1 MGHIRELRESLAK
14 IGAIA
19 EASSIS
25 HSTRREG
32 IVSSHNEGFPVSF
45 EVYPPRSPEHMG
57 ALLEAID
64 YLDTVKPEFISV
76 TFGAGGSTT
85 RDSLAVLEYIENNTS
100 THPLAHL
107 TCVGN
112 SYDEIVELVSS
123 FVAAGISQFLALRG
137 DLPQGETAHSGE
149 LPHAEDLVRLLTS
162 VSTPD
167 SEIERIAVAAFPN
180 GHPEAESRAAD
191 IEALKRKQDAGA
203 SLAITQLF
211 FEVEEYSDF
220 VSTARATGVTM
231 PILPGIMPITSVGRL
246 KRVLELTGER
256 APDALWQ
263 ALEAQS
269 TPEGQKKV
277 GIDWAARLT
286 RDLRDAGAPGI
297 HLYAF
302 NQHETVLSVLEKA
315 GVR

>member
-1 MGHIRELRESLAK
+1 MN
-14 IGAIA
+14 
-19 EASSIS
+19 
-25 HSTRREG
+25 STND
-32 IVSSHNEGFPVSF
+32 VFPVSF

-64 YLDTVKPEFISV
+64 FLAQVGPEFISV

-112 SYDEIVELVSS
+112 THDELVELVTS
-123 FVAAGISQFLALRG
+123 FVAAGINQFLALRG
-137 DLPQGETAHSGE
+137 DLPEGETTHLGD
-149 LPHAEDLVRLLTS
+149 LPHAEDLVRLLQS
-162 VSTPD
+162 LPSAGP
-167 SEIERIAVAAFPN
+167 SIERIAVAAFPN
-180 GHPEAESRAAD
+180 GHPEAESRASD
-191 IEALKRKQDAGA
+191 IEALKRKEDAGA

-211 FEVEEYSDF
+211 FELDEYVDF
-220 VSTARATGVTM
+220 VSAARKADVTM

-256 APDALWQ
+256 APDALWR
-263 ALEAQS
+263 ALEAEAD
-269 TPEGQKKV
+269 PAGQKRV
-277 GIDWAARLT
+277 GIEWAARLT
-286 RDLRDAGAPGI
+286 RELRDAGAPGI

-302 NQHETVLSVLEKA
+302 NQHETVLSVLDKA

>member
-1 MGHIRELRESLAK
+1 MSALND
-14 IGAIA
+14 
-19 EASSIS
+19 
-25 HSTRREG
+25 
-32 IVSSHNEGFPVSF
+32 VFPVSF
-45 EVYPPRSPEHMG
+45 EVYPPRSPERMG
-57 ALLEAID
+57 ALLEAVD
-64 YLDTVKPEFISV
+64 YLDTVNPEFISV

-112 SYDEIVELVSS
+112 SHDELVELVTS
-123 FVAAGISQFLALRG
+123 FVAAGINQFLALRG
-137 DLPQGETAHSGE
+137 DLPEGEATHTGD
-149 LPHAEDLVRLLTS
+149 LPHAEDLVRLLRS
-162 VSTPD
+162 LPAAGS
-167 SEIERIAVAAFPN
+167 SIERIAVAAFPN
-180 GHPEAESRAAD
+180 GHPEAESREAD
-191 IEALKRKQDAGA
+191 IEALKRKQDSGA

-220 VSTARATGVTM
+220 VSAARKAGVTM
-231 PILPGIMPITSVGRL
+231 PILPGIMPVTSVGRL

-263 ALEAQS
+263 ALES
-269 TPEGQKKV
+269 ETSSEGQKQV
-277 GIDWAARLT
+277 GIEWAARLT
-286 RDLRDAGAPGI
+286 RDLREAGAPGI

-302 NQHETVLSVLEKA
+302 NQHETVLSVLDKA

>member
-1 MGHIRELRESLAK
+1 MSALND
-14 IGAIA
+14 
-19 EASSIS
+19 
-25 HSTRREG
+25 
-32 IVSSHNEGFPVSF
+32 VFPVSF

-64 YLDTVKPEFISV
+64 YLDSVNPEFISV

-85 RDSLAVLEYIENNTS
+85 RDSLSVLEYIENNTS

-112 SYDEIVELVSS
+112 SHDELVELVTS
-123 FVAAGISQFLALRG
+123 FVAAGINQFLALRG
-137 DLPQGETAHSGE
+137 DLPEGEATHTGD
-149 LPHAEDLVRLLTS
+149 LPHAEDLVRLLRS
-162 VSTPD
+162 LPAAGS
-167 SEIERIAVAAFPN
+167 SIERIAVAAFPN
-180 GHPEAESRAAD
+180 GHPEAESREAD
-191 IEALKRKQDAGA
+191 IEALKRKQDSGA

-211 FEVEEYSDF
+211 FEIEEYSDF
-220 VSTARATGVTM
+220 VSAARKAGVTM
-231 PILPGIMPITSVGRL
+231 PILPGIMPVTSVGRL
-246 KRVLELTGER
+246 TRVLELTGER

-263 ALEAQS
+263 ALES
-269 TPEGQKKV
+269 ETSSEGQKQV
-277 GIDWAARLT
+277 GIEWAARLT

-302 NQHETVLSVLEKA
+302 NQHETVLSVLDKA